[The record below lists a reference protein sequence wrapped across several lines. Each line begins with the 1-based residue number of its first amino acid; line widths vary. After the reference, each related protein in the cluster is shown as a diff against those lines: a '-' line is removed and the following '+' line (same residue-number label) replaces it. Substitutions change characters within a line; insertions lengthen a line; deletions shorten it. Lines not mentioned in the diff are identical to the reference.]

1 MSSVLRSPQGIKD
14 RHIQKKMNE
23 FARLIQTYV
32 QENGSSS
39 SSTSVSTASSGGGS
53 SSSSEEKLSWLGW

>member
-14 RHIQKKMNE
+14 RHIQK